1 MTKTVF
7 KETETYLR
15 PDDTRSNRYMFFDV
29 PEGTGKLLI
38 TYSYSPKNL
47 ENKEKSYELIR
58 ENILRDAPEDI
69 DRYTDYEEFL
79 PLKNL
84 VTVSLDS
91 PVEFRGAA
99 HRHDKEQYH
108 EISKDFAS
116 PGFLRSGRAGFRH
129 REHVIP
135 WLPGNHRNR
144 SQLSGAVRRRYS
156 EN

>member
-15 PDDTRSNRYMFFDV
+15 PDDTRSNRYIFFDV
-29 PEGTGKLLI
+29 PEGTEKLHI

-47 ENKEKSYELIR
+47 EDKEKSYELIR

-91 PVEFRGAA
+91 PEGFRGAA
-99 HRHDKEQYH
+99 HRHDCDQYH
-108 EISKDFAS
+108 EISENFAS
-116 PGFLRSGRAGFRH
+116 PGFLKGKITAGQWR
-129 REHVIP
+129 
-135 WLPGNHRNR
+135 
-144 SQLSGAVRRRYS
+144 LSLNVHAIVTDICTCRIKIEGEA
-156 EN
+156 E